1 MFYLFINVLI
11 IVLFFYIQ
19 KKKNNK
25 ITKVCICTIGK
36 KENLYIREFV
46 TYYEKF
52 GVDKIYLYDNNDE
65 DNEHFEDVI
74 ADYID
79 KGFVKILNWRNIESP
94 QFKAIEDCYLNYNKY
109 YNWLIFFDI
118 DEYIHLYNF
127 NNIKDYLNQQKFNRC
142 KKICLN
148 WVLHTDN
155 EKIYYENLSLFKRF
169 PDVEKDAY
177 ISKKFSQRVKSIVR
191 GNISNFIIANN
202 TQQAHIITESVKGC
216 NGFGKKINFDEEFYL
231 KNSDS
236 KYYYIDHFYS
246 KSLEEFINKIKRG
259 FASNGKNEITK
270 LFKIIKY
277 FSINKLRNNKFL
289 YIIKELGINL
299 KI

>member
-1 MFYLFINVLI
+1 MKKSYQILNIKKNEGKMFYLFINVLI
-11 IVLFFYIQ
+11 IVLFFYIIIQ

-109 YNWLIFFDI
+109 YI
-118 DEYIHLYNF
+118 
-127 NNIKDYLNQQKFNRC
+127 
-142 KKICLN
+142 
-148 WVLHTDN
+148 
-155 EKIYYENLSLFKRF
+155 
-169 PDVEKDAY
+169 
-177 ISKKFSQRVKSIVR
+177 
-191 GNISNFIIANN
+191 
-202 TQQAHIITESVKGC
+202 
-216 NGFGKKINFDEEFYL
+216 
-231 KNSDS
+231 
-236 KYYYIDHFYS
+236 
-246 KSLEEFINKIKRG
+246 
-259 FASNGKNEITK
+259 
-270 LFKIIKY
+270 
-277 FSINKLRNNKFL
+277 
-289 YIIKELGINL
+289 
-299 KI
+299 